1 MGGHSSLCCGAV
13 EGRGLRCEFHSTLC
27 SSVGEVPTALLD
39 LFQQAPHDEMN
50 RQHQQRL
57 IEKLAN
63 TAETSFAQHAP
74 DQNHIQLQTKMN
86 NQAKVRPSTRSSNP
100 DEVEVTSYADLEGTR
115 AKRAEKD
122 PAKVVKGDGRRGRKG
137 KSVAQELDTTEPEPN
152 TLVQI
157 DMTLVAE
164 DAFRP
169 EPWRAF
175 VPRIW

>member
-1 MGGHSSLCCGAV
+1 MFAGKADEVEPATRRGTLEQRINGSKLKDRMVEVRCGDYAV
-13 EGRGLRCEFHSTLC
+13 YYML
-27 SSVGEVPTALLD
+27 
-39 LFQQAPHDEMN
+39 
-50 RQHQQRL
+50 QHQQRL